1 MTDLNAIL
9 SPGMFVKHPEHP
21 EWGLGQVQSNA
32 AGKITVNFRDQGKL
46 VFASNQVLLIPV
58 FEP

>member
-9 SPGMFVKHPEHP
+9 SPGMYVKHPEHP

-46 VFASNQVLLIPV
+46 VCDGRQVALVPV